1 MAEMVREN
9 RQLPQSEGQFGII
22 EEYVTLASNRKVLL
36 CDYLF
41 LEDLERF
48 EKLVQTIWPQADQQD
63 IRKLENFLKLIRVS
77 SH

>member
-1 MAEMVREN
+1 MTQMIRQN
-9 RQLPQSEGQFGII
+9 RQLPQSERKFAII
-22 EEYVTLASNRKVLL
+22 EEYVTLASNRKTLL

-41 LEDLERF
+41 LQSFERF
-48 EKLVQTIWPQADQQD
+48 ENLVQTIWPQTEDQD